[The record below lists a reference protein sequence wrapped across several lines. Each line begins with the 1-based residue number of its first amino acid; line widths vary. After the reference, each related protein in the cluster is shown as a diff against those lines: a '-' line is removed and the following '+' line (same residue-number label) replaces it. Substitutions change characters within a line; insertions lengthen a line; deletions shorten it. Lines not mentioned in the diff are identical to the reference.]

1 VRWAS
6 CIKAR
11 DPLIGPLV
19 ALKTINSNLVDRP
32 DLLERFYQEAQSAG
46 KLQHPNIVTIFDL
59 GQERGTPFIA
69 MEYREGES
77 LRKNDPW
84 PEGIAFCPKGRLHCA
99 HLSGARTGGPHPAT
113 VDALELSGNTG
124 AKKTGFEHWR

>member
-1 VRWAS
+1 LDTVRWAS

-46 KLQHPNIVTIFDL
+46 KLQYPNIVTIFGL

-69 MEYREGES
+69 MEYREG
-77 LRKNDPW
+77 
-84 PEGIAFCPKGRLHCA
+84 
-99 HLSGARTGGPHPAT
+99 
-113 VDALELSGNTG
+113 
-124 AKKTGFEHWR
+124 